1 MTDITR
7 KADEADEIKM
17 HLKLNLTLEIEDVRW
32 AECEKAWI
40 ALDLY
45 DSNSV
50 IYMKV
55 ASAHLLVN
63 KLSALLGQGAVEEQL
78 IKSESGMENAK

>member
-1 MTDITR
+1 LTDITR
-7 KADEADEIKM
+7 KDDEIKM
-17 HLKLNLTLEIEDVRW
+17 RLRLNLTLEIEDVRW
-32 AECEKAWI
+32 ADRCENEWI

-45 DSNSV
+45 DSSSV

-63 KLSALLGQGAVEEQL
+63 KLSAFLGAG
-78 IKSESGMENAK
+78 KR